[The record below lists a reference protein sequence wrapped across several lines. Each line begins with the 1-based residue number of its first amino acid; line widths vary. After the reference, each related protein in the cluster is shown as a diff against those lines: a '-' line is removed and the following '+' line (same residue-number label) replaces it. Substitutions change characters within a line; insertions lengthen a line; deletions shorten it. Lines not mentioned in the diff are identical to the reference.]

1 MDKRDLLSLAEEL
14 GGDEHEWVD
23 FKQDYFVS
31 GDGYHTAEFIKDV
44 ASFANT
50 VSGEDLHYI
59 FIGFTESGELVG
71 IDEDELEY
79 SGDGRRHILSCD
91 VADLRQD
98 LSEHLIPTPD
108 FSLHTFD
115 EDGSQFAALCIKPLE
130 QPPCVTSRKVHDNSG
145 NRVMHKGAVYT
156 RKSGGKKIIGRDDLE
171 KIVRH
176 RIELERDYV
185 TEGLRRVVDIGP
197 DKLAEIGTLK
207 PNQTGNVDISYTVSE
222 QGDYEVTQATVT
234 RDEFS
239 SLEEELNS
247 EIRKWK
253 RRDSYLADFETL
265 IDYYTNPSEITI
277 DETSAKFLTLSSMD
291 NWIPGIFWLNQV
303 SETSQSEIVSEVVS
317 EDMYPS
323 IYSACK
329 VLLLQG
335 QTDQLNE
342 ILDISDSISTYQM
355 DCGKYRELVDEQI
368 DPRCDYLF
376 KDSYKN
382 LKYNDWEF
390 QISPAEMSTGDIVS
404 AIPSVSEQLLAVV
417 ENGESSKK
425 SDLKY
430 GLVNLEIELARE
442 IFDDSS

>member
-1 MDKRDLLSLAEEL
+1 
-14 GGDEHEWVD
+14 
-23 FKQDYFVS
+23 
-31 GDGYHTAEFIKDV
+31 
-44 ASFANT
+44 
-50 VSGEDLHYI
+50 
-59 FIGFTESGELVG
+59 
-71 IDEDELEY
+71 
-79 SGDGRRHILSCD
+79 
-91 VADLRQD
+91 
-98 LSEHLIPTPD
+98 
-108 FSLHTFD
+108 
-115 EDGSQFAALCIKPLE
+115 
-130 QPPCVTSRKVHDNSG
+130 
-145 NRVMHKGAVYT
+145 MHKGAVYT

-342 ILDISDSISTYQM
+342 ILDTSDSISTNQM